1 MKINRILVLL
11 HLFFIATFSSQAQ
24 ASQSVYEQ
32 GVQLAKTYQKQLPTK
47 TISCLNS
54 KAYEKL
60 LELNYPQLKL
70 KYPKETIALV
80 LLLNGLQNT
89 TNAKNSTAGIAQL
102 PYLQARRYGLVVSHK
117 VDERLLPDL
126 ALKALDAWY
135 SEIKHSLKKDEA
147 VRSFILKNTG
157 QAPMKI
163 SNEMWADL
171 LKFAA
176 SILESSTY
184 NTSITSLSFD
194 FPVDRKSLV
203 EYGGQEFLQLNP
215 HILGRILPQG
225 QTIRVKEPLKAILIE
240 HVVEYKVIL
249 EKPPVPAM
257 DFVMH
262 KVKAGETLSAIA
274 RQYGMTVQELKSLNN
289 LRSDRINIDQKL
301 QVKAPA
307 VKQKPQKESHKIET
321 KVVQNQ
327 DLSNKRKL
335 IHEVMQ
341 GETLYSISKQYPGV
355 SYEEIKVWNNLND
368 LIYPGQKIVIF
379 VNK

>member
-1 MKINRILVLL
+1 
-11 HLFFIATFSSQAQ
+11 
-24 ASQSVYEQ
+24 
-32 GVQLAKTYQKQLPTK
+32 
-47 TISCLNS
+47 
-54 KAYEKL
+54 
-60 LELNYPQLKL
+60 
-70 KYPKETIALV
+70 
-80 LLLNGLQNT
+80 
-89 TNAKNSTAGIAQL
+89 
-102 PYLQARRYGLVVSHK
+102 
-117 VDERLLPDL
+117 
-126 ALKALDAWY
+126 
-135 SEIKHSLKKDEA
+135 
-147 VRSFILKNTG
+147 
-157 QAPMKI
+157 
-163 SNEMWADL
+163 
-171 LKFAA
+171 
-176 SILESSTY
+176 
-184 NTSITSLSFD
+184 
-194 FPVDRKSLV
+194 
-203 EYGGQEFLQLNP
+203 
-215 HILGRILPQG
+215 
-225 QTIRVKEPLKAILIE
+225 
-240 HVVEYKVIL
+240 
-249 EKPPVPAM
+249 M